1 MATARVII
9 EERAILEIQKWYL
22 LAREIPEIMEIMPRN
37 TVVKLSFAVNYSA
50 NVITVCEMRATRA
63 EAEDAWR

>member
-50 NVITVCEMRATRA
+50 NVITVCEMRAKRA